1 MKREHEF
8 YSSFCLLFGR
18 ATETVESLRS
28 AVDDIAS
35 VEGRGWKLIRAVCD
49 DFRSSVWKCN
59 DLERISGS
67 RDKVR

>member
-18 ATETVESLRS
+18 ATETVGSLRS

-35 VEGRGWKLIRAVCD
+35 VEGRGWKHIRGVHD
-49 DFRSSVWKCN
+49 VFRSSF
-59 DLERISGS
+59 
-67 RDKVR
+67 

>member
-49 DFRSSVWKCN
+49 DFRSSV
-59 DLERISGS
+59 
-67 RDKVR
+67 